1 MKKVWTPNGYQVGPM
16 NSLVGKGE
24 SIINYSNGTGS
35 LVTKGTKGVD
45 NQPSSVQPNDD
56 NVIAGNDIDWSNG
69 MKFSDQ
75 IAPLTKKLEMYNS
88 IENKNKF
95 KPNLSSLSKQTKQL
109 QDQQLKLAKQP
120 ILNAMKNIT
129 DRQEMQHNIE
139 KEYGYKP
146 MYSRGKSSFSSY
158 SSYTGSGKVPKYDL
172 LASRL
177 GPALTE
183 MTMLNHWLKNKPGS
197 TDIYAAN
204 PYETQALSTMASNR
218 VTPYPALQAINLE
231 NRKGIYNINQSGG
244 YSGGQRQNARVAQN
258 IGAQRNAANALLQAQ
273 DQNAKYRDQWA
284 QAALS
289 AGAQDAQRRQAANQ
303 YNWEA
308 YNKAH
313 GAKTKGIETHL
324 ANLGAMWQKY
334 WADRIKNKQ
343 YEDILN
349 IYQQDVDNK
358 KDALKTIYGTG
369 SDSNSKSATGNT
381 GSTNNFYTRQ
391 TKQPY
396 EMNLYQRSIQPQQ
409 NWQDKVTQII
419 ENLPLPDLPYQH
431 TNYLDTIDW
440 AKYFDAQK
448 KYNKIITGKNGIP
461 KSSQYTYYGKNS
473 SSQYNYLGNLI
484 PQLIPTLPDTSKYMQ
499 EYQKR
504 MGMPMDKL
512 RSNYNKYLGG
522 DIFVDSDEP
531 LGFTRMSAPGNKNII
546 NEYGFPINRDQMIR
560 GLMLY
565 NPDFKVPSIK

>member
-1 MKKVWTPNGYQVGPM
+1 MKKVWTPNGYQVGPT

-75 IAPLTKKLEMYNS
+75 IAPLTKKLEMYNN

-139 KEYGYKP
+139 KEHGYEP

-158 SSYTGSGKVPKYDL
+158 SSYTGSGKVPKYAL

-258 IGAQRNAANALLQAQ
+258 IGAQRNIANALLQAQ

-313 GAKTKGIETHL
+313 GAKIKGIETHL

-349 IYQQDVDNK
+349 IYQQDADNK
-358 KDALKTIYGTG
+358 KDALKVIYGIGGNASGLGTESTG
-369 SDSNSKSATGNT
+369 GIQSKRSGSFIPDKLPTSIGGKPFTLNDYAKSVPPRLQSTNLQTQPYGNT
-381 GSTNNFYTRQ
+381 QSSNVPRDNGNQVVYKQTPFSSQFTSNGRVVMHHNDNIGSAYNNISDGQKAYNRWLI
-391 TKQPY
+391 
-396 EMNLYQRSIQPQQ
+396 NNPQ
-409 NWQDKVTQII
+409 KVYSLSNRTSPFWGAGWYNNIPTSMYGINYNADPFFNKIMQWRLATPSNNAGYIDPFAMVDYI
-419 ENLPLPDLPYQH
+419 EN
-431 TNYLDTIDW
+431 I
-440 AKYFDAQK
+440 
-448 KYNKIITGKNGIP
+448 
-461 KSSQYTYYGKNS
+461 
-473 SSQYNYLGNLI
+473 
-484 PQLIPTLPDTSKYMQ
+484 
-499 EYQKR
+499 KR
-504 MGMPMDKL
+504 
-512 RSNYNKYLGG
+512 
-522 DIFVDSDEP
+522 
-531 LGFTRMSAPGNKNII
+531 
-546 NEYGFPINRDQMIR
+546 
-560 GLMLY
+560 
-565 NPDFKVPSIK
+565 

>member
-109 QDQQLKLAKQP
+109 QDQQLRLAKQP

-139 KEYGYKP
+139 KEYSYQP

-183 MTMLNHWLKNKPGS
+183 MTMLNHWLKNKPVS

-204 PYETQALSTMASNR
+204 PYETQALSTMANNM

-258 IGAQRNAANALLQAQ
+258 IGAQRNVANALLQAQ

-324 ANLGAMWQKY
+324 ANLGAIWQKY

-358 KDALKTIYGTG
+358 KDALNTIYGIDRNANNA
-369 SDSNSKSATGNT
+369 DS
-381 GSTNNFYTRQ
+381 STANNN
-391 TKQPY
+391 KPASLA
-396 EMNLYQRSIQPQQ
+396 ESI
-409 NWQDKVTQII
+409 
-419 ENLPLPDLPYQH
+419 
-431 TNYLDTIDW
+431 
-440 AKYFDAQK
+440 
-448 KYNKIITGKNGIP
+448 KYNKIAPGWTPSQYKPSISTPSVPYQNGSQVVYKQTP
-461 KSSQYTYYGKNS
+461 FSSQFTSNGRVVMHHNDNIGS
-473 SSQYNYLGNLI
+473 AYNNISDGQRAYNRWLI
-484 PQLIPTLPDTSKYMQ
+484 NNPQKVYSLSNRTSPFWGAGWYNNIPTSMY
-499 EYQKR
+499 
-504 MGMPMDKL
+504 GI
-512 RSNYNKYLGG
+512 NYNADPFFNKIMQWRLAAPSNNAGYI
-522 DIFVDSDEP
+522 DPFAMVDYVE
-531 LGFTRMSAPGNKNII
+531 NIK
-546 NEYGFPINRDQMIR
+546 R
-560 GLMLY
+560 
-565 NPDFKVPSIK
+565 

>member
-1 MKKVWTPNGYQVGPM
+1 MKKVWTPNGYQVGPT

-109 QDQQLKLAKQP
+109 QDQQIRLAKQP

-139 KEYGYKP
+139 KEHGYQP

-158 SSYTGSGKVPKYDL
+158 SSYTGSGKVPKYAL

-183 MTMLNHWLKNKPGS
+183 MTMLNHWFKNKPGS

-258 IGAQRNAANALLQAQ
+258 IGAQRNVANALLQAQ

-358 KDALKTIYGTG
+358 KDALNTIYGIGRNANNTDV
-369 SDSNSKSATGNT
+369 STSN
-381 GSTNNFYTRQ
+381 NN
-391 TKQPY
+391 KPASLA
-396 EMNLYQRSIQPQQ
+396 ESIKYNNIAPGWTPSQYKPSI
-409 NWQDKVTQII
+409 DTPSV
-419 ENLPLPDLPYQH
+419 PYQNGSH
-431 TNYLDTIDW
+431 VVYKQTPFSSQFTSNGGVVMHHNDNIGSSYNNISDGQRAYNRWLINNPQKVYSLSNRTSPFWGAGWYNNIPTSMYGINYNADP
-440 AKYFDAQK
+440 FF
-448 KYNKIITGKNGIP
+448 NKIM
-461 KSSQYTYYGKNS
+461 
-473 SSQYNYLGNLI
+473 
-484 PQLIPTLPDTSKYMQ
+484 QLRLAAPSNNAGYIDPFAMVDYV
-499 EYQKR
+499 ENIKR
-504 MGMPMDKL
+504 
-512 RSNYNKYLGG
+512 
-522 DIFVDSDEP
+522 
-531 LGFTRMSAPGNKNII
+531 
-546 NEYGFPINRDQMIR
+546 
-560 GLMLY
+560 
-565 NPDFKVPSIK
+565 

>member
-1 MKKVWTPNGYQVGPM
+1 MKKVWTPNGYQAGPM

-45 NQPSSVQPNDD
+45 NQPSSVQPDDD

-109 QDQQLKLAKQP
+109 QDQQINLAKQP
-120 ILNAMKNIT
+120 ILSAMKNIT

-139 KEYGYKP
+139 NKQGYAP
-146 MYSRGKSSFSSY
+146 MYSGGKSSFSSY
-158 SSYTGSGKVPKYDL
+158 SSYTRSGKVPKYAL
-172 LASRL
+172 FASRVV
-177 GPALTE
+177 PALTE

-231 NRKGIYNINQSGG
+231 NRKGIYNTNQSGG

-258 IGAQRNAANALLQAQ
+258 IGVQRNVANALLQAQ
-273 DQNAKYRDQWA
+273 EQNAKYRDQWA

-334 WADRIKNKQ
+334 WADSIKNKQ

-358 KDALKTIYGTG
+358 KDALKTIYGIGGNTSGLKTELTG
-369 SDSNSKSATGNT
+369 GIQNRRPSSFIPDKLPASVGNKPFTLNDYTKSMSLRLQPTSLQPYGDTQSYNIPKVGDSHVVYKQDPFSSQFSSNGGVVMHHNDNIGIDYNNISDSQKAYNQWLINNPQKSYSLSNRTSPLWGY
-381 GSTNNFYTRQ
+381 GWYNN
-391 TKQPY
+391 
-396 EMNLYQRSIQPQQ
+396 
-409 NWQDKVTQII
+409 
-419 ENLPLPDLPYQH
+419 
-431 TNYLDTIDW
+431 
-440 AKYFDAQK
+440 
-448 KYNKIITGKNGIP
+448 
-461 KSSQYTYYGKNS
+461 
-473 SSQYNYLGNLI
+473 
-484 PQLIPTLPDTSKYMQ
+484 IPTGTY
-499 EYQKR
+499 
-504 MGMPMDKL
+504 GI
-512 RSNYNKYLGG
+512 NYNKDPFFNKVMQWRLATPSNNAGYI
-522 DIFVDSDEP
+522 DPFAMVDYVE
-531 LGFTRMSAPGNKNII
+531 NI
-546 NEYGFPINRDQMIR
+546 RQR
-560 GLMLY
+560 
-565 NPDFKVPSIK
+565 

>member
-1 MKKVWTPNGYQVGPM
+1 MKKVWTPNGYQVGPT

-24 SIINYSNGTGS
+24 SIINYSKGTGS

-139 KEYGYKP
+139 NEYGYKP

-158 SSYTGSGKVPKYDL
+158 SSYTGSGKVPKYSL

-183 MTMLNHWLKNKPGS
+183 ITMLNHWLKNKPGS

-258 IGAQRNAANALLQAQ
+258 IGAQRNVANALLQSQ

-334 WADRIKNKQ
+334 WADSIKNKQ

-358 KDALKTIYGTG
+358 KDALNTIYGIGRNANNTYI
-369 SDSNSKSATGNT
+369 STSN
-381 GSTNNFYTRQ
+381 NN
-391 TKQPY
+391 KPSSLA
-396 EMNLYQRSIQPQQ
+396 ESI
-409 NWQDKVTQII
+409 
-419 ENLPLPDLPYQH
+419 
-431 TNYLDTIDW
+431 
-440 AKYFDAQK
+440 
-448 KYNKIITGKNGIP
+448 KYNNIAPGWTP
-461 KSSQYTYYGKNS
+461 
-473 SSQYNYLGNLI
+473 SQYNPSIGTPSVPYKNGSQVVYKQTPFSSQFTSNGGVVMHHNDNIGSSYNNISDGQRAYNRWLI
-484 PQLIPTLPDTSKYMQ
+484 NNPQKIYSLSNRTSPFWGAGWYNNIPTSMY
-499 EYQKR
+499 
-504 MGMPMDKL
+504 GI
-512 RSNYNKYLGG
+512 NYNADPFFNKIMQWRLASPSNNAGYI
-522 DIFVDSDEP
+522 DPFAMVDYVE
-531 LGFTRMSAPGNKNII
+531 NIK
-546 NEYGFPINRDQMIR
+546 R
-560 GLMLY
+560 
-565 NPDFKVPSIK
+565 

>member
-1 MKKVWTPNGYQVGPM
+1 MKKVWTPNGYQVGPT

-139 KEYGYKP
+139 KEQNYEP

-158 SSYTGSGKVPKYDL
+158 SSYTGSGKVPKYAL

-183 MTMLNHWLKNKPGS
+183 MAMLNHWLKNKPGS

-231 NRKGIYNINQSGG
+231 NRKGVYNINQSGG

-258 IGAQRNAANALLQAQ
+258 IGAQRNVANALLQAQ

-349 IYQQDVDNK
+349 IYQQDADNK
-358 KDALKTIYGTG
+358 KDALKVIYGIGGNASGLGTELTG
-369 SDSNSKSATGNT
+369 GIQSKRSGSFIPDKLPTSIGGKPFTLNDYAKSVPPRLQSTNLQTQPYGNT
-381 GSTNNFYTRQ
+381 QSSNVPRDNGSQVVYKQTPFSSQFTSNGRVVMHHNDNIGSAYNNISDG
-391 TKQPY
+391 
-396 EMNLYQRSIQPQQ
+396 QRAYNRWLINNPQ
-409 NWQDKVTQII
+409 KVYSLSNRTSPFWGAGWYNNIPTSMYGI
-419 ENLPLPDLPYQH
+419 
-431 TNYLDTIDW
+431 NYNADP
-440 AKYFDAQK
+440 FF
-448 KYNKIITGKNGIP
+448 NKI
-461 KSSQYTYYGKNS
+461 
-473 SSQYNYLGNLI
+473 
-484 PQLIPTLPDTSKYMQ
+484 MQ
-499 EYQKR
+499 WRLAAPSNNAGYIDPFAMVDYVENIKR
-504 MGMPMDKL
+504 
-512 RSNYNKYLGG
+512 
-522 DIFVDSDEP
+522 
-531 LGFTRMSAPGNKNII
+531 
-546 NEYGFPINRDQMIR
+546 
-560 GLMLY
+560 
-565 NPDFKVPSIK
+565 

>member
-1 MKKVWTPNGYQVGPM
+1 MKKVWTPNGYQVGPT

-139 KEYGYKP
+139 KEHSYEP

-158 SSYTGSGKVPKYDL
+158 SSYTGSGKVPKYAL

-258 IGAQRNAANALLQAQ
+258 IGAQRNVANALLQAQ

-358 KDALKTIYGTG
+358 KDALKTIYGIGDNADNTNDKAVG
-369 SDSNSKSATGNT
+369 NDNKPASLAAAIKYNEIAPGWAPSQHKPFMLNDYTKSMSLRLQPTNLQTQPYGNT
-381 GSTNNFYTRQ
+381 QNSNAPRDNGNQVVYKQTPFSSQFASNGRVVMHHNNNIGSTYNDISDGQRAYNMWLINN
-391 TKQPY
+391 
-396 EMNLYQRSIQPQQ
+396 PQKGYSLS
-409 NWQDKVTQII
+409 NRTSPFWGAGWYNNIPTSMYGI
-419 ENLPLPDLPYQH
+419 
-431 TNYLDTIDW
+431 NYNTDP
-440 AKYFDAQK
+440 FF
-448 KYNKIITGKNGIP
+448 NKI
-461 KSSQYTYYGKNS
+461 
-473 SSQYNYLGNLI
+473 
-484 PQLIPTLPDTSKYMQ
+484 MQ
-499 EYQKR
+499 WR
-504 MGMPMDKL
+504 L
-512 RSNYNKYLGG
+512 
-522 DIFVDSDEP
+522 
-531 LGFTRMSAPGNKNII
+531 A
-546 NEYGFPINRDQMIR
+546 
-560 GLMLY
+560 
-565 NPDFKVPSIK
+565 VPSNNAGYIDPFAMVDYVENIKR

>member
-1 MKKVWTPNGYQVGPM
+1 MKKVWTPNGYQVGPT

-75 IAPLTKKLEMYNS
+75 IAPLTKKLEMYNN

-139 KEYGYKP
+139 KEHGYEP

-158 SSYTGSGKVPKYDL
+158 SSYTGSGKVPKYAL
-172 LASRL
+172 LTSRL

-258 IGAQRNAANALLQAQ
+258 IGAQRNVANALLQAQ

-313 GAKTKGIETHL
+313 GAKIKGIETHL

-349 IYQQDVDNK
+349 IYQQDADNK
-358 KDALKTIYGTG
+358 KDALKVIYGIGGNASGLGTESTG
-369 SDSNSKSATGNT
+369 GIQSKRSGSFIPDKLPTSIGGKPFTLNDYAKSVPPRLQSTNLQTQPYGNT
-381 GSTNNFYTRQ
+381 QSSNVPRDNGNQVVYKQTPFSSQFTSNGRVVMHHNDNIGSAYNNISDGQKAYNRWLI
-391 TKQPY
+391 
-396 EMNLYQRSIQPQQ
+396 NNPQ
-409 NWQDKVTQII
+409 KVYSLSNRTSPFWGAGWYNNIPTSMYGINYNADPFFNKIMQWRLATPSNNAGYIDPFAMVDYI
-419 ENLPLPDLPYQH
+419 EN
-431 TNYLDTIDW
+431 I
-440 AKYFDAQK
+440 
-448 KYNKIITGKNGIP
+448 
-461 KSSQYTYYGKNS
+461 
-473 SSQYNYLGNLI
+473 
-484 PQLIPTLPDTSKYMQ
+484 
-499 EYQKR
+499 KR
-504 MGMPMDKL
+504 
-512 RSNYNKYLGG
+512 
-522 DIFVDSDEP
+522 
-531 LGFTRMSAPGNKNII
+531 
-546 NEYGFPINRDQMIR
+546 
-560 GLMLY
+560 
-565 NPDFKVPSIK
+565 

>member
-1 MKKVWTPNGYQVGPM
+1 MKKVWTPNGYQVGPT

-75 IAPLTKKLEMYNS
+75 IAPLTKKLEMYNN

-129 DRQEMQHNIE
+129 DRQEIQHKIE
-139 KEYGYKP
+139 KEQSYAP

-158 SSYTGSGKVPKYDL
+158 FSSTGSGKVPKYAL

-231 NRKGIYNINQSGG
+231 NRNGIYNINQSGG

-258 IGAQRNAANALLQAQ
+258 IGAQRNVANALLQAQ

-358 KDALKTIYGTG
+358 KDALNTIYGIG
-369 SDSNSKSATGNT
+369 RNANNT
-381 GSTNNFYTRQ
+381 DGSTANNN
-391 TKQPY
+391 KPAS
-396 EMNLYQRSIQPQQ
+396 LAAAI
-409 NWQDKVTQII
+409 
-419 ENLPLPDLPYQH
+419 
-431 TNYLDTIDW
+431 
-440 AKYFDAQK
+440 
-448 KYNKIITGKNGIP
+448 KYNKIAPGWTPSQYSPFTGAPNIPYQSTGINRGVLDLKYDDYSLNKLNAPYGKYWYIDPDKVVDYGKRWVDWGNAQEANQAAKFGTLYPSIIGFTSDITGGFGGNGPFSLKTKRKRIAGTD
-461 KSSQYTYYGKNS
+461 SQEWSGMKFQRGKDRN
-473 SSQYNYLGNLI
+473 NDRNV
-484 PQLIPTLPDTSKYMQ
+484 
-499 EYQKR
+499 R
-504 MGMPMDKL
+504 
-512 RSNYNKYLGG
+512 
-522 DIFVDSDEP
+522 
-531 LGFTRMSAPGNKNII
+531 
-546 NEYGFPINRDQMIR
+546 
-560 GLMLY
+560 
-565 NPDFKVPSIK
+565 

>member
-1 MKKVWTPNGYQVGPM
+1 MKKVWTPNGYQVGPT

-75 IAPLTKKLEMYNS
+75 IAPLTKKLEMYNN

-129 DRQEMQHNIE
+129 DRQKMQHNIE
-139 KEYGYKP
+139 KEHGYEP

-158 SSYTGSGKVPKYDL
+158 SSYTGSGKVPKYAL

-204 PYETQALSTMASNR
+204 PYEAQALSTMASNR

-258 IGAQRNAANALLQAQ
+258 IGAQRNIANALLQAQ

-349 IYQQDVDNK
+349 IYQQDADNK
-358 KDALKTIYGTG
+358 KDALKVIYGIGGNASGLGTESTG
-369 SDSNSKSATGNT
+369 GIYSKRSGSFIPDKLPTSIGGKPFTLNDYAKSVPPRLQSTNLQTQPYGNT
-381 GSTNNFYTRQ
+381 QSSNVPRDNGNQVVYKQTPFSSQFTSNGRVVMHHNDNIGSAYNNISDGQKAYNRWLI
-391 TKQPY
+391 
-396 EMNLYQRSIQPQQ
+396 NNPQ
-409 NWQDKVTQII
+409 KVYSLSNRTSPFWGAGWYNNIPTSMYGINYNADPFFNKIMQWRLATPSNNAGYIDPFAMVDYI
-419 ENLPLPDLPYQH
+419 EN
-431 TNYLDTIDW
+431 I
-440 AKYFDAQK
+440 
-448 KYNKIITGKNGIP
+448 
-461 KSSQYTYYGKNS
+461 
-473 SSQYNYLGNLI
+473 
-484 PQLIPTLPDTSKYMQ
+484 
-499 EYQKR
+499 KR
-504 MGMPMDKL
+504 
-512 RSNYNKYLGG
+512 
-522 DIFVDSDEP
+522 
-531 LGFTRMSAPGNKNII
+531 
-546 NEYGFPINRDQMIR
+546 
-560 GLMLY
+560 
-565 NPDFKVPSIK
+565 

>member
-1 MKKVWTPNGYQVGPM
+1 MKKVWTPNGYQVGPT

-75 IAPLTKKLEMYNS
+75 IAPLTKKLEMYNN

-129 DRQEMQHNIE
+129 DRQKMQHNIE
-139 KEYGYKP
+139 KEHGYEP

-158 SSYTGSGKVPKYDL
+158 SSYTGSGKVPKYAL

-258 IGAQRNAANALLQAQ
+258 IGAQRNVANALLQAQ

-349 IYQQDVDNK
+349 IYQQDADNK
-358 KDALKTIYGTG
+358 KDALKVIYGIGGNASGLGTESTG
-369 SDSNSKSATGNT
+369 GIQSKRPGSFIPDKLPTSIGGKPFTLNDYAKSVPPRLQSTNLQTQPYGNT
-381 GSTNNFYTRQ
+381 QSSNVPRDNGNQVVYKQTPFSSQFTSNGRVVMHHNDNIGSAYNNISDGQKAYNRWLI
-391 TKQPY
+391 
-396 EMNLYQRSIQPQQ
+396 NNPQ
-409 NWQDKVTQII
+409 KVYSLSNRTSPFWGAGWYNNIPTSMYGI
-419 ENLPLPDLPYQH
+419 
-431 TNYLDTIDW
+431 NYNADP
-440 AKYFDAQK
+440 FF
-448 KYNKIITGKNGIP
+448 NKI
-461 KSSQYTYYGKNS
+461 
-473 SSQYNYLGNLI
+473 
-484 PQLIPTLPDTSKYMQ
+484 MQ
-499 EYQKR
+499 WRLAAPSNNAGYIDPFAMVDYVENIKR
-504 MGMPMDKL
+504 
-512 RSNYNKYLGG
+512 
-522 DIFVDSDEP
+522 
-531 LGFTRMSAPGNKNII
+531 
-546 NEYGFPINRDQMIR
+546 
-560 GLMLY
+560 
-565 NPDFKVPSIK
+565 

>member
-1 MKKVWTPNGYQVGPM
+1 MKKVWTPNGYQVGPT

-109 QDQQLKLAKQP
+109 QDQQLRLAKQP

-139 KEYGYKP
+139 KKYSYQP

-231 NRKGIYNINQSGG
+231 NRNGIYNINQSGG

-258 IGAQRNAANALLQAQ
+258 IGAQRNVANALLQAQ

-358 KDALKTIYGTG
+358 KDALNTIYGIDRNANNA
-369 SDSNSKSATGNT
+369 DS
-381 GSTNNFYTRQ
+381 STANNN
-391 TKQPY
+391 KPASLA
-396 EMNLYQRSIQPQQ
+396 ESIKYNNIAPGWTPSQYKPSIGTPS
-409 NWQDKVTQII
+409 V
-419 ENLPLPDLPYQH
+419 PYQNGSQVVYKQTPFSSQFTSNGRVVMH
-431 TNYLDTIDW
+431 HNDNIGSAYNNISDGQRAYNMWLINNPKKVYSLSNRTSPFWGAGWYNNIPTSMYGINYNADP
-440 AKYFDAQK
+440 FF
-448 KYNKIITGKNGIP
+448 NKI
-461 KSSQYTYYGKNS
+461 
-473 SSQYNYLGNLI
+473 
-484 PQLIPTLPDTSKYMQ
+484 MQ
-499 EYQKR
+499 WRLAAPSNNAGYIDPFAMVDYVENIKR
-504 MGMPMDKL
+504 
-512 RSNYNKYLGG
+512 
-522 DIFVDSDEP
+522 
-531 LGFTRMSAPGNKNII
+531 
-546 NEYGFPINRDQMIR
+546 
-560 GLMLY
+560 
-565 NPDFKVPSIK
+565 

>member
-1 MKKVWTPNGYQVGPM
+1 MKKVWTPNGYQVGPT

-75 IAPLTKKLEMYNS
+75 IAPLTKKLEMYNN

-139 KEYGYKP
+139 KEHGYEP

-158 SSYTGSGKVPKYDL
+158 SSYTGSGKVPKYAL

-258 IGAQRNAANALLQAQ
+258 IGAQRNVANALLQAQ

-313 GAKTKGIETHL
+313 GAKIKGIETHL

-349 IYQQDVDNK
+349 IYQQDADNK
-358 KDALKTIYGTG
+358 KDALKVIYGIGGNASGLGTESTG
-369 SDSNSKSATGNT
+369 GIQSKRSGSFIPDKLPTSIGGKPFTLNDYAKSVPPRLQSTNLQTQPYGNT
-381 GSTNNFYTRQ
+381 QSSNVPRDNGNQVVYKQTPFSSQFTSNGRVVMHHNDNIGSAYNNISDGQKAYNRWLI
-391 TKQPY
+391 
-396 EMNLYQRSIQPQQ
+396 NNPQ
-409 NWQDKVTQII
+409 KVYSLSNRTSPFWGAGWYNNIPTSMYGI
-419 ENLPLPDLPYQH
+419 
-431 TNYLDTIDW
+431 NYNADP
-440 AKYFDAQK
+440 FF
-448 KYNKIITGKNGIP
+448 NKI
-461 KSSQYTYYGKNS
+461 
-473 SSQYNYLGNLI
+473 
-484 PQLIPTLPDTSKYMQ
+484 MQ
-499 EYQKR
+499 WRLAAPSNNAGYIDPFAMVDYVENIKR
-504 MGMPMDKL
+504 
-512 RSNYNKYLGG
+512 
-522 DIFVDSDEP
+522 
-531 LGFTRMSAPGNKNII
+531 
-546 NEYGFPINRDQMIR
+546 
-560 GLMLY
+560 
-565 NPDFKVPSIK
+565 

>member
-177 GPALTE
+177 GPVLTE

-218 VTPYPALQAINLE
+218 VTPYPVLQAINLE
-231 NRKGIYNINQSGG
+231 NRKGIYNVNQSGG

-258 IGAQRNAANALLQAQ
+258 IGAQRNVANALLQAQ

-358 KDALKTIYGTG
+358 KDALNTIYGIG
-369 SDSNSKSATGNT
+369 RNANNT
-381 GSTNNFYTRQ
+381 DGSTSNNNKPSSLAATIKYNNISPGWTPSQYKPSIGTPSVPYQNVGLNMDALNLKYGDYSIKNITPTYGKYWYINPDEVANSAKRTRDWADSKEQ
-391 TKQPY
+391 
-396 EMNLYQRSIQPQQ
+396 YQRGAFSTPERINFSSDYTGGFGP
-409 NWQDKVTQII
+409 NGLFK
-419 ENLPLPDLPYQH
+419 PM
-431 TNYLDTIDW
+431 W
-440 AKYFDAQK
+440 AGGLFD
-448 KYNKIITGKNGIP
+448 
-461 KSSQYTYYGKNS
+461 
-473 SSQYNYLGNLI
+473 
-484 PQLIPTLPDTSKYMQ
+484 
-499 EYQKR
+499 
-504 MGMPMDKL
+504 
-512 RSNYNKYLGG
+512 
-522 DIFVDSDEP
+522 
-531 LGFTRMSAPGNKNII
+531 
-546 NEYGFPINRDQMIR
+546 
-560 GLMLY
+560 Y
-565 NPDFKVPSIK
+565 NPFSIISLRQK

>member
-1 MKKVWTPNGYQVGPM
+1 MKKVWTPNGYQVGPT

-75 IAPLTKKLEMYNS
+75 IAPLTKKLEMYNN

-129 DRQEMQHNIE
+129 DRQKMQHNIE
-139 KEYGYKP
+139 KEHGYEP

-158 SSYTGSGKVPKYDL
+158 SSYTGSGKVPKYAL

-258 IGAQRNAANALLQAQ
+258 IGAQRNVANALLQAQ

-349 IYQQDVDNK
+349 VYQQDADNK
-358 KDALKTIYGTG
+358 KDALKVIYGIGGNASGLGTESTG
-369 SDSNSKSATGNT
+369 GIQSKRSGGFIPDKLPTSIGGKPFTLNDYAKSVPPRLQSTNLQTQPYGNT
-381 GSTNNFYTRQ
+381 QSSNVPRDNGNQVVYKQTPFSSQFTSNGRVVMHHNDNIGSAYNNISDGQKAYNRWLI
-391 TKQPY
+391 
-396 EMNLYQRSIQPQQ
+396 NNPQ
-409 NWQDKVTQII
+409 KVYSLSNRTSPFWGAGWYNNIPTSMYGI
-419 ENLPLPDLPYQH
+419 
-431 TNYLDTIDW
+431 NYNADP
-440 AKYFDAQK
+440 FF
-448 KYNKIITGKNGIP
+448 NKI
-461 KSSQYTYYGKNS
+461 
-473 SSQYNYLGNLI
+473 
-484 PQLIPTLPDTSKYMQ
+484 MQ
-499 EYQKR
+499 WRLAAPSNNAGYIDPFAMVDYVENIKR
-504 MGMPMDKL
+504 
-512 RSNYNKYLGG
+512 
-522 DIFVDSDEP
+522 
-531 LGFTRMSAPGNKNII
+531 
-546 NEYGFPINRDQMIR
+546 
-560 GLMLY
+560 
-565 NPDFKVPSIK
+565 

>member
-1 MKKVWTPNGYQVGPM
+1 MKKVWTPNGYQVGPT

-139 KEYGYKP
+139 KEHSYEP

-158 SSYTGSGKVPKYDL
+158 SSYTGSGKVPKYAL

-218 VTPYPALQAINLE
+218 VTPYPALWAINLE

-258 IGAQRNAANALLQAQ
+258 IGAQRNVANALLQAQ

-349 IYQQDVDNK
+349 IYQQDADNK
-358 KDALKTIYGTG
+358 KDALKVIYGIGGNASGLGTESTG
-369 SDSNSKSATGNT
+369 GIQSKRS
-381 GSTNNFYTRQ
+381 GSFIPDKLPTSVVGKPFTLNDYAKSVSPRLQPTNLQ
-391 TKQPY
+391 TQPY
-396 EMNLYQRSIQPQQ
+396 VN
-409 NWQDKVTQII
+409 TQISNIPRDNGSQVVYKQTPFSSQFTSNGGVVMHHNDNIGSAYNNISDGQRAYNRWLINNPQKVYSLSNRTSPFWGAGWYNNIPTSMYGINYNADPFFNKVMQWRLATPSNNAGYIDPFAMVDYI
-419 ENLPLPDLPYQH
+419 EN
-431 TNYLDTIDW
+431 I
-440 AKYFDAQK
+440 
-448 KYNKIITGKNGIP
+448 
-461 KSSQYTYYGKNS
+461 
-473 SSQYNYLGNLI
+473 
-484 PQLIPTLPDTSKYMQ
+484 
-499 EYQKR
+499 KR
-504 MGMPMDKL
+504 
-512 RSNYNKYLGG
+512 
-522 DIFVDSDEP
+522 
-531 LGFTRMSAPGNKNII
+531 
-546 NEYGFPINRDQMIR
+546 
-560 GLMLY
+560 
-565 NPDFKVPSIK
+565 

>member
-1 MKKVWTPNGYQVGPM
+1 MKKVWTPNGYQVGPT

-45 NQPSSVQPNDD
+45 NQPSSVQSNDD

-139 KEYGYKP
+139 KEQSYEP

-158 SSYTGSGKVPKYDL
+158 SSYTGSGKVPKYAL

-258 IGAQRNAANALLQAQ
+258 IGAQRNVANALLQAQ
-273 DQNAKYRDQWA
+273 EQNAKYRDQWA

-349 IYQQDVDNK
+349 IYQQDADNK
-358 KDALKTIYGTG
+358 KDALKVIYGIGGNASGLGTESTG
-369 SDSNSKSATGNT
+369 GIQSKRSGSFIPDKLPTSVGGKPFTLNDYAKSVSPRLQPTNLQTQPYVNAQSSNVPRDNGSQVVYKQTPFSSQFTSNGGVVMHHNDNIGSAYNNISDSQRAYNRWLI
-381 GSTNNFYTRQ
+381 NN
-391 TKQPY
+391 
-396 EMNLYQRSIQPQQ
+396 PQKIYSLS
-409 NWQDKVTQII
+409 NRTSPFWGAG
-419 ENLPLPDLPYQH
+419 
-431 TNYLDTIDW
+431 W
-440 AKYFDAQK
+440 
-448 KYNKIITGKNGIP
+448 YNN
-461 KSSQYTYYGKNS
+461 
-473 SSQYNYLGNLI
+473 
-484 PQLIPTLPDTSKYMQ
+484 IPTSMY
-499 EYQKR
+499 
-504 MGMPMDKL
+504 GI
-512 RSNYNKYLGG
+512 NYNADPFFNKVMQWRLATPSNNAGHI
-522 DIFVDSDEP
+522 DPFAMVDYVE
-531 LGFTRMSAPGNKNII
+531 NIK
-546 NEYGFPINRDQMIR
+546 R
-560 GLMLY
+560 
-565 NPDFKVPSIK
+565 

>member
-1 MKKVWTPNGYQVGPM
+1 MKKVWTPNGYQVGPT

-75 IAPLTKKLEMYNS
+75 IAPLTKKLEMYNN

-129 DRQEMQHNIE
+129 DRQKMQHNIE
-139 KEYGYKP
+139 KEHGYEP

-158 SSYTGSGKVPKYDL
+158 SSYTGSGKVPKYAL

-204 PYETQALSTMASNR
+204 PYEAQALSTMASNR

-258 IGAQRNAANALLQAQ
+258 IGAQRNVANALLQAQ

-349 IYQQDVDNK
+349 IYQQDADNK
-358 KDALKTIYGTG
+358 KDALKVIYGIGGNASGLGTESTG
-369 SDSNSKSATGNT
+369 GIQSKRSGSFIPDKLPTSIGGKPFTLNDYAKSVPPRLQSTNLQTQPYGNT
-381 GSTNNFYTRQ
+381 QSSNVPRDNGNQVVYKQTPFSSQFTSNGRVVMHHNDNIGSAYNNISDGQKAYNRWLI
-391 TKQPY
+391 
-396 EMNLYQRSIQPQQ
+396 NNPQ
-409 NWQDKVTQII
+409 KVYSLSNRTSPFWGAGWYNNIPTSMYGINYNADPFFNKIMQWRLATPSNNAGYIDPFAMVDYI
-419 ENLPLPDLPYQH
+419 EN
-431 TNYLDTIDW
+431 I
-440 AKYFDAQK
+440 
-448 KYNKIITGKNGIP
+448 
-461 KSSQYTYYGKNS
+461 
-473 SSQYNYLGNLI
+473 
-484 PQLIPTLPDTSKYMQ
+484 
-499 EYQKR
+499 KR
-504 MGMPMDKL
+504 
-512 RSNYNKYLGG
+512 
-522 DIFVDSDEP
+522 
-531 LGFTRMSAPGNKNII
+531 
-546 NEYGFPINRDQMIR
+546 
-560 GLMLY
+560 
-565 NPDFKVPSIK
+565 

>member
-1 MKKVWTPNGYQVGPM
+1 MKKVWTPNGYQVGPT

-75 IAPLTKKLEMYNS
+75 IAPLTKKLEMYNN

-129 DRQEMQHNIE
+129 DRQKMQHNIE
-139 KEYGYKP
+139 KEHGYEP

-158 SSYTGSGKVPKYDL
+158 SSYTGSGKVPKYAL

-204 PYETQALSTMASNR
+204 PYEAQALSTMASNR

-258 IGAQRNAANALLQAQ
+258 IGAQRNVANALLQAQ

-349 IYQQDVDNK
+349 IYQQDADNK
-358 KDALKTIYGTG
+358 KDALKVIYGIGGNASGLGTESTG
-369 SDSNSKSATGNT
+369 GIQSKRSGSFIPDKLPTSIGGKPFTLNDYAKSVPPRLQSTNLQTQPYGNT
-381 GSTNNFYTRQ
+381 QSSNVPRDNGNQVVYKQTPFSSQFTSNGRVVMHHNDNIGSAYNNISDGQKAYNRWLI
-391 TKQPY
+391 
-396 EMNLYQRSIQPQQ
+396 NNPQ
-409 NWQDKVTQII
+409 KVYSLSNRTSPFWGAGWYNNIPTSMYGI
-419 ENLPLPDLPYQH
+419 
-431 TNYLDTIDW
+431 NYNADP
-440 AKYFDAQK
+440 FF
-448 KYNKIITGKNGIP
+448 NKI
-461 KSSQYTYYGKNS
+461 
-473 SSQYNYLGNLI
+473 
-484 PQLIPTLPDTSKYMQ
+484 MQ
-499 EYQKR
+499 WR
-504 MGMPMDKL
+504 L
-512 RSNYNKYLGG
+512 
-522 DIFVDSDEP
+522 
-531 LGFTRMSAPGNKNII
+531 A
-546 NEYGFPINRDQMIR
+546 
-560 GLMLY
+560 
-565 NPDFKVPSIK
+565 VPSNNAGYIDPFAMVDYVENIKR

>member
-1 MKKVWTPNGYQVGPM
+1 MKKVWTPNGYQVGPT

-139 KEYGYKP
+139 NKQGYAP
-146 MYSRGKSSFSSY
+146 MYSGGKSSFSSY
-158 SSYTGSGKVPKYDL
+158 SSYTRSGKVPKYAL
-172 LASRL
+172 FASRVV
-177 GPALTE
+177 PALTE

-258 IGAQRNAANALLQAQ
+258 IGAQRNVANALLQAQ

-349 IYQQDVDNK
+349 IYQQDADNK
-358 KDALKTIYGTG
+358 KDALKVIYGIGGNASGLGTESTG
-369 SDSNSKSATGNT
+369 GIQSKRSGSFIPDKLPTSVVGKPFTLNDYAKSLSPRLQPTNLQTQPYVNTQRSNIPRDNGSQVVYKQTPFSSQFTSNGGVVMHHNDNIGSAYNNISDSQRAYNRWLINNPQKVYSLSNRTSPFWGAGWYNNIPTSMYGINYNADPFFNKVMQWRLATP
-381 GSTNNFYTRQ
+381 SNNAGYIDPFAMVDY
-391 TKQPY
+391 
-396 EMNLYQRSIQPQQ
+396 
-409 NWQDKVTQII
+409 I
-419 ENLPLPDLPYQH
+419 EN
-431 TNYLDTIDW
+431 I
-440 AKYFDAQK
+440 
-448 KYNKIITGKNGIP
+448 
-461 KSSQYTYYGKNS
+461 
-473 SSQYNYLGNLI
+473 
-484 PQLIPTLPDTSKYMQ
+484 
-499 EYQKR
+499 KR
-504 MGMPMDKL
+504 
-512 RSNYNKYLGG
+512 
-522 DIFVDSDEP
+522 
-531 LGFTRMSAPGNKNII
+531 
-546 NEYGFPINRDQMIR
+546 
-560 GLMLY
+560 
-565 NPDFKVPSIK
+565 

>member
-1 MKKVWTPNGYQVGPM
+1 MKKVWTPNGYQVGPT

-139 KEYGYKP
+139 KEYVYKP

-158 SSYTGSGKVPKYDL
+158 SSYTGGGKVPKYAL

-258 IGAQRNAANALLQAQ
+258 IGAQRNVANALLQAQ

-313 GAKTKGIETHL
+313 GAKTKGIETHF

-358 KDALKTIYGTG
+358 KDALNTIYGIGRNANNTDI
-369 SDSNSKSATGNT
+369 STSNNNKPDSLAAA
-381 GSTNNFYTRQ
+381 
-391 TKQPY
+391 
-396 EMNLYQRSIQPQQ
+396 I
-409 NWQDKVTQII
+409 
-419 ENLPLPDLPYQH
+419 
-431 TNYLDTIDW
+431 
-440 AKYFDAQK
+440 
-448 KYNKIITGKNGIP
+448 KYNEIAPGWT
-461 KSSQYTYYGKNS
+461 SSQYKPSISTPSVPYQNGSQVVYKQTPF
-473 SSQYNYLGNLI
+473 SSQFTSNGRVVMHHNDNIGSAYNNISDGQRAYNRWLI
-484 PQLIPTLPDTSKYMQ
+484 NNPQKVYSLSNRTSPFWGAGWYNNIPTSMYVI
-499 EYQKR
+499 
-504 MGMPMDKL
+504 
-512 RSNYNKYLGG
+512 NYNA
-522 DIFVDSDEP
+522 DPF
-531 LGFTRMSAPGNKNII
+531 FNKIMQQ
-546 NEYGFPINRDQMIR
+546 R
-560 GLMLY
+560 LS
-565 NPDFKVPSIK
+565 VPSNNAGYIDPFAMVDYVENIKR

>member
-1 MKKVWTPNGYQVGPM
+1 
-16 NSLVGKGE
+16 
-24 SIINYSNGTGS
+24 
-35 LVTKGTKGVD
+35 
-45 NQPSSVQPNDD
+45 
-56 NVIAGNDIDWSNG
+56 
-69 MKFSDQ
+69 
-75 IAPLTKKLEMYNS
+75 
-88 IENKNKF
+88 
-95 KPNLSSLSKQTKQL
+95 
-109 QDQQLKLAKQP
+109 
-120 ILNAMKNIT
+120 
-129 DRQEMQHNIE
+129 
-139 KEYGYKP
+139 

-158 SSYTGSGKVPKYDL
+158 SSYTGSGKVPKYAL

-244 YSGGQRQNARVAQN
+244 YSSGQRQNARVAQN
-258 IGAQRNAANALLQAQ
+258 IGAQRNVANALLQAQ
-273 DQNAKYRDQWA
+273 EQNAKYRDQWA

-358 KDALKTIYGTG
+358 KDALNTIYGIG
-369 SDSNSKSATGNT
+369 RNANNAD
-381 GSTNNFYTRQ
+381 GSTANN
-391 TKQPY
+391 KPAS
-396 EMNLYQRSIQPQQ
+396 LAASI
-409 NWQDKVTQII
+409 
-419 ENLPLPDLPYQH
+419 
-431 TNYLDTIDW
+431 
-440 AKYFDAQK
+440 
-448 KYNKIITGKNGIP
+448 KYNN
-461 KSSQYTYYGKNS
+461 
-473 SSQYNYLGNLI
+473 
-484 PQLIPTLPDTSKYMQ
+484 IPTSMY
-499 EYQKR
+499 
-504 MGMPMDKL
+504 GI
-512 RSNYNKYLGG
+512 NYNTDPFFNKVMQWRLATPSNNAGYI
-522 DIFVDSDEP
+522 DPFAMVDYVE
-531 LGFTRMSAPGNKNII
+531 NIK
-546 NEYGFPINRDQMIR
+546 R
-560 GLMLY
+560 
-565 NPDFKVPSIK
+565 

>member
-1 MKKVWTPNGYQVGPM
+1 MKKVWTPNGYQVGPT

-75 IAPLTKKLEMYNS
+75 IAPLTKKLEMYNN

-129 DRQEMQHNIE
+129 DRQKMQHNIE
-139 KEYGYKP
+139 KEHGYEP

-158 SSYTGSGKVPKYDL
+158 SSYTGSGKVPKYAL

-258 IGAQRNAANALLQAQ
+258 IGAQRNVANALLQAQ

-349 IYQQDVDNK
+349 IYQQDADNK
-358 KDALKTIYGTG
+358 KDALKVIYGIGGNASGLGTESTG
-369 SDSNSKSATGNT
+369 GIQSKRSGSFIPDKLPTSIGGKPFTLNDYAKSVPPRLQSTNLQTQPYGNT
-381 GSTNNFYTRQ
+381 QSSNVPRDNGNQVVYKQTPFSSQFTSNGRVVMHHNDNIGSAYNNISDGQKAYNRWLI
-391 TKQPY
+391 
-396 EMNLYQRSIQPQQ
+396 NNPQ
-409 NWQDKVTQII
+409 KVYSLSNRTSPFWGAGWYNNIPTSMYGI
-419 ENLPLPDLPYQH
+419 
-431 TNYLDTIDW
+431 NYNADP
-440 AKYFDAQK
+440 FF
-448 KYNKIITGKNGIP
+448 NKI
-461 KSSQYTYYGKNS
+461 
-473 SSQYNYLGNLI
+473 
-484 PQLIPTLPDTSKYMQ
+484 MQ
-499 EYQKR
+499 WRLAAPSNNAGYIDPFAMVDYVENIKR
-504 MGMPMDKL
+504 
-512 RSNYNKYLGG
+512 
-522 DIFVDSDEP
+522 
-531 LGFTRMSAPGNKNII
+531 
-546 NEYGFPINRDQMIR
+546 
-560 GLMLY
+560 
-565 NPDFKVPSIK
+565 

>member
-1 MKKVWTPNGYQVGPM
+1 MKKVWTPNGYQVGPT

-75 IAPLTKKLEMYNS
+75 IAPLTKKLEMYNN

-139 KEYGYKP
+139 KEHGYEP

-158 SSYTGSGKVPKYDL
+158 SSYTGSGKVPKYAL

-204 PYETQALSTMASNR
+204 PYEAQALSTMASNR

-258 IGAQRNAANALLQAQ
+258 IGAQRNVANALLQAQ

-313 GAKTKGIETHL
+313 GAKIKGIETHL

-349 IYQQDVDNK
+349 IYQQDADNK
-358 KDALKTIYGTG
+358 KDALKVIYGIGGNASGLGTESTG
-369 SDSNSKSATGNT
+369 GIQSKRSGSFIPDKLPTSIGGKPFTLNDYAKSVPPRLQSTNLQTQPYGNT
-381 GSTNNFYTRQ
+381 QSSNVPRDNGNQVVYKQTPFSSQFTSNGRVVMHHNDNIGSAYNNISDGQKAYNRWLI
-391 TKQPY
+391 
-396 EMNLYQRSIQPQQ
+396 NNPQ
-409 NWQDKVTQII
+409 KVYSLSNRTSPFWGAGWYNNIPTSMYGI
-419 ENLPLPDLPYQH
+419 
-431 TNYLDTIDW
+431 NYNADP
-440 AKYFDAQK
+440 FF
-448 KYNKIITGKNGIP
+448 NKI
-461 KSSQYTYYGKNS
+461 
-473 SSQYNYLGNLI
+473 
-484 PQLIPTLPDTSKYMQ
+484 MQ
-499 EYQKR
+499 WRLAAPSNNAGYIDPFAMVDYVENIKR
-504 MGMPMDKL
+504 
-512 RSNYNKYLGG
+512 
-522 DIFVDSDEP
+522 
-531 LGFTRMSAPGNKNII
+531 
-546 NEYGFPINRDQMIR
+546 
-560 GLMLY
+560 
-565 NPDFKVPSIK
+565 

>member
-1 MKKVWTPNGYQVGPM
+1 MKKVWTPNGYQVGPT

-45 NQPSSVQPNDD
+45 NQPSSVQPDDD

-109 QDQQLKLAKQP
+109 QDQQINLAKQP
-120 ILNAMKNIT
+120 ILSAMKNIT

-139 KEYGYKP
+139 KRQSYAP
-146 MYSRGKSSFSSY
+146 MYSGGKSSFSSY
-158 SSYTGSGKVPKYDL
+158 SSYTRSGKVPKYAL
-172 LASRL
+172 FASRVV
-177 GPALTE
+177 PALTE

-204 PYETQALSTMASNR
+204 PYEIQALSTMASNR

-258 IGAQRNAANALLQAQ
+258 IGSQRNVANALLQAQ
-273 DQNAKYRDQWA
+273 EQNAKYRDQWA

-358 KDALKTIYGTG
+358 KDALKTIYGIGGNAGNTNNT
-369 SDSNSKSATGNT
+369 SLATSIKYNNIATGWTPSQYQPSTIAPNIPHQSAGVNTDALNLKYGDYRIKSIAPQDGYWYTAPDARNT
-381 GSTNNFYTRQ
+381 GTQIMTSAKMQSNPSRMMWNSNLGIPATDNDPNSYMLFEPGTL
-391 TKQPY
+391 KQY
-396 EMNLYQRSIQPQQ
+396 EDMIRNVMGAK
-409 NWQDKVTQII
+409 WQD
-419 ENLPLPDLPYQH
+419 
-431 TNYLDTIDW
+431 YL
-440 AKYFDAQK
+440 
-448 KYNKIITGKNGIP
+448 
-461 KSSQYTYYGKNS
+461 
-473 SSQYNYLGNLI
+473 
-484 PQLIPTLPDTSKYMQ
+484 
-499 EYQKR
+499 
-504 MGMPMDKL
+504 
-512 RSNYNKYLGG
+512 
-522 DIFVDSDEP
+522 
-531 LGFTRMSAPGNKNII
+531 PGNRYYNIGASGI
-546 NEYGFPINRDQMIR
+546 KYDNYDRLPGFIMNKRSRTPIYTGQR
-560 GLMLY
+560 
-565 NPDFKVPSIK
+565 

>member
-1 MKKVWTPNGYQVGPM
+1 MKKVWTPNGYQVGPT

-56 NVIAGNDIDWSNG
+56 NVIVGNDIDWSNG

-139 KEYGYKP
+139 NKQGYAP
-146 MYSRGKSSFSSY
+146 MYSGGKSSFSSY
-158 SSYTGSGKVPKYDL
+158 SSYTRSGKVPKYAL
-172 LASRL
+172 FASRVV
-177 GPALTE
+177 PALTE

-258 IGAQRNAANALLQAQ
+258 IGAQRNVANALLYAQ

-349 IYQQDVDNK
+349 IYQQDADNK
-358 KDALKTIYGTG
+358 KDALNVIYGIGSNASGLGTESTG
-369 SDSNSKSATGNT
+369 GIQSKRSGDFIPDKLPTSVGGKPFTLNDYAKSVSPRLQPTNLQTQPYGNT
-381 GSTNNFYTRQ
+381 KSSNIQRDNDSHVVYKQTPFSSQFTSNGGVVMHHNDNIGSAYNNISDG
-391 TKQPY
+391 
-396 EMNLYQRSIQPQQ
+396 QRAYNRWLINNPQKIYSLS
-409 NWQDKVTQII
+409 NRTSPFWGAGWYNNIPTSMYGINYNADPFFNKVMQWRLATPSNNAGYIDPFAMVDYI
-419 ENLPLPDLPYQH
+419 EN
-431 TNYLDTIDW
+431 I
-440 AKYFDAQK
+440 
-448 KYNKIITGKNGIP
+448 
-461 KSSQYTYYGKNS
+461 
-473 SSQYNYLGNLI
+473 
-484 PQLIPTLPDTSKYMQ
+484 
-499 EYQKR
+499 KR
-504 MGMPMDKL
+504 
-512 RSNYNKYLGG
+512 
-522 DIFVDSDEP
+522 
-531 LGFTRMSAPGNKNII
+531 
-546 NEYGFPINRDQMIR
+546 
-560 GLMLY
+560 
-565 NPDFKVPSIK
+565 

>member
-1 MKKVWTPNGYQVGPM
+1 MKKVWTPNGYQVGPT

-75 IAPLTKKLEMYNS
+75 IAPLTKKLEMYNN

-129 DRQEMQHNIE
+129 DRQKMQHNIE
-139 KEYGYKP
+139 KEHGYEP

-158 SSYTGSGKVPKYDL
+158 SSYTGSGKVPKYAL

-177 GPALTE
+177 GPELTE

-204 PYETQALSTMASNR
+204 PYEAQALSTMASNR

-258 IGAQRNAANALLQAQ
+258 IGAQRNVANALLQAQ

-349 IYQQDVDNK
+349 IYQQDADNK
-358 KDALKTIYGTG
+358 KDALKVIYGIGGNASGLGTESTG
-369 SDSNSKSATGNT
+369 GIQSKRSGSFIPDKLPTSIGGKPFTLNDYAKSVPPRLQSTNLQTQPYGNT
-381 GSTNNFYTRQ
+381 QSSNVPRDNGNQVVYKQTPFSSQFTSNGRVVMHHNDNIGSAYNNISDGQKAYNRWLI
-391 TKQPY
+391 
-396 EMNLYQRSIQPQQ
+396 NNPQ
-409 NWQDKVTQII
+409 KVYSLSNRTSPFWGAGWYNNIPTSMYGINYNADPFFNKIMQWRLATPSNNAGYIDPFAMVDYI
-419 ENLPLPDLPYQH
+419 EN
-431 TNYLDTIDW
+431 I
-440 AKYFDAQK
+440 
-448 KYNKIITGKNGIP
+448 
-461 KSSQYTYYGKNS
+461 
-473 SSQYNYLGNLI
+473 
-484 PQLIPTLPDTSKYMQ
+484 
-499 EYQKR
+499 KR
-504 MGMPMDKL
+504 
-512 RSNYNKYLGG
+512 
-522 DIFVDSDEP
+522 
-531 LGFTRMSAPGNKNII
+531 
-546 NEYGFPINRDQMIR
+546 
-560 GLMLY
+560 
-565 NPDFKVPSIK
+565 

>member
-1 MKKVWTPNGYQVGPM
+1 MKKVWTPNGYQVGPT

-75 IAPLTKKLEMYNS
+75 IAPLTKKLEMYNN

-129 DRQEMQHNIE
+129 DRQKMQHNIE
-139 KEYGYKP
+139 KEHGYEP

-158 SSYTGSGKVPKYDL
+158 SSYTGSGKVPKYAL

-204 PYETQALSTMASNR
+204 PYEAQALSTMASNR

-258 IGAQRNAANALLQAQ
+258 IGAQRNVANALLQAQ

-349 IYQQDVDNK
+349 IYQQDADNK
-358 KDALKTIYGTG
+358 KDALKVIYGIGGNASGLGTESTG
-369 SDSNSKSATGNT
+369 GIQSKRSGSFIPDKLPTSIGGKPFTLNDYAKSVPPRLQSTNLQTQPYGNT
-381 GSTNNFYTRQ
+381 QSSNVPRDNGNQVVYKQTPFSSQFTSNGRVVMHHNDNIGSAYNNISDGQKAYNRWLI
-391 TKQPY
+391 
-396 EMNLYQRSIQPQQ
+396 NNPQ
-409 NWQDKVTQII
+409 KVYSLSNRTSPFWGAGWYNNIPTSMYGI
-419 ENLPLPDLPYQH
+419 
-431 TNYLDTIDW
+431 NYNADP
-440 AKYFDAQK
+440 FF
-448 KYNKIITGKNGIP
+448 NKI
-461 KSSQYTYYGKNS
+461 
-473 SSQYNYLGNLI
+473 
-484 PQLIPTLPDTSKYMQ
+484 MQ
-499 EYQKR
+499 WRLAAPSNNAGYIDPFAMVDYVENIKR
-504 MGMPMDKL
+504 
-512 RSNYNKYLGG
+512 
-522 DIFVDSDEP
+522 
-531 LGFTRMSAPGNKNII
+531 
-546 NEYGFPINRDQMIR
+546 
-560 GLMLY
+560 
-565 NPDFKVPSIK
+565 

>member
-1 MKKVWTPNGYQVGPM
+1 MKKVWTPNGYQAGPM

-45 NQPSSVQPNDD
+45 NQPSSVQPDDD

-88 IENKNKF
+88 IENKSKF

-109 QDQQLKLAKQP
+109 QDQQINLAKQP
-120 ILNAMKNIT
+120 ILSAMKNIT

-139 KEYGYKP
+139 KKQSYAP
-146 MYSRGKSSFSSY
+146 MYSGGKSSFSSY
-158 SSYTGSGKVPKYDL
+158 SSYTRSGKVPKYAL
-172 LASRL
+172 FASRVV
-177 GPALTE
+177 PALTE

-258 IGAQRNAANALLQAQ
+258 IGVQRNVANALLQAQ
-273 DQNAKYRDQWA
+273 EQNAKYRDQWA

-334 WADRIKNKQ
+334 WADSIKNKQ

-349 IYQQDVDNK
+349 IYQQDADNK
-358 KDALKTIYGTG
+358 KDALKAIYGIG
-369 SDSNSKSATGNT
+369 GNSGNT
-381 GSTNNFYTRQ
+381 NDKTVGNDNNNSLATAIKYNNIAPGWTPSQYQPSTSAPNIPYQSTGVNADVLNLKYGDYSINKLNAPYGKYWYINPDEVANSAKRTRNWAKSKEQ
-391 TKQPY
+391 
-396 EMNLYQRSIQPQQ
+396 YQRGAFGTPERISFSSDYTGGFGP
-409 NWQDKVTQII
+409 NGLFYPK
-419 ENLPLPDLPYQH
+419 
-431 TNYLDTIDW
+431 W
-440 AKYFDAQK
+440 AGGLFD
-448 KYNKIITGKNGIP
+448 
-461 KSSQYTYYGKNS
+461 
-473 SSQYNYLGNLI
+473 
-484 PQLIPTLPDTSKYMQ
+484 
-499 EYQKR
+499 
-504 MGMPMDKL
+504 
-512 RSNYNKYLGG
+512 
-522 DIFVDSDEP
+522 
-531 LGFTRMSAPGNKNII
+531 
-546 NEYGFPINRDQMIR
+546 
-560 GLMLY
+560 Y
-565 NPDFKVPSIK
+565 NPFSITSLRQR

>member
-1 MKKVWTPNGYQVGPM
+1 MKKVWTPNGYQVGPT

-109 QDQQLKLAKQP
+109 QDQQLRLAKQP

-158 SSYTGSGKVPKYDL
+158 SSYTGSGKVPKYSL

-258 IGAQRNAANALLQAQ
+258 IGAQRNVANALLQAQ

-324 ANLGAMWQKY
+324 ANLGAIWQKY

-358 KDALKTIYGTG
+358 KDALNTIYGIG
-369 SDSNSKSATGNT
+369 RNSNNT
-381 GSTNNFYTRQ
+381 DVLTSNNN
-391 TKQPY
+391 KPASLA
-396 EMNLYQRSIQPQQ
+396 ESI
-409 NWQDKVTQII
+409 
-419 ENLPLPDLPYQH
+419 
-431 TNYLDTIDW
+431 
-440 AKYFDAQK
+440 
-448 KYNKIITGKNGIP
+448 KYNNIAPGWTPSQYKPSIGTQSVPYKNDSQVVYKQTP
-461 KSSQYTYYGKNS
+461 FSSQFTSNGGVVMHHNDNIGS
-473 SSQYNYLGNLI
+473 SYNNISDGQRAYNRWLI
-484 PQLIPTLPDTSKYMQ
+484 NNPQKIYSLSNRTSPFWGAGWYNNIPT
-499 EYQKR
+499 
-504 MGMPMDKL
+504 GMYGI
-512 RSNYNKYLGG
+512 NYNADPFFNKVMQWRLATPNNNAGYI
-522 DIFVDSDEP
+522 DPFAMVDYV
-531 LGFTRMSAPGNKNII
+531 GN
-546 NEYGFPINRDQMIR
+546 
-560 GLMLY
+560 
-565 NPDFKVPSIK
+565 IKR

>member
-1 MKKVWTPNGYQVGPM
+1 MKKVWTPNGYQVGPT

-75 IAPLTKKLEMYNS
+75 IAPLTKKLEMYNN

-129 DRQEMQHNIE
+129 DRQKMQHNIE
-139 KEYGYKP
+139 KEHGYEP

-158 SSYTGSGKVPKYDL
+158 SSYTGSGKVPKYAL

-204 PYETQALSTMASNR
+204 PYEAQALSTMASNR

-258 IGAQRNAANALLQAQ
+258 IGAQRNIANALLQAQ

-349 IYQQDVDNK
+349 IYQQDADNK
-358 KDALKTIYGTG
+358 KDALKVIYGIGGNASGLGTESTG
-369 SDSNSKSATGNT
+369 GIQSKRSGSFIPDKLPTSIGGKPFTLNDYAKSVPPRLQSTNLQTQPYGNT
-381 GSTNNFYTRQ
+381 QSSNVPRDNGNQVVYKQTPFSSQFTSNGRVVMHHNDNIGSAYNNISDGQKAYNRWLI
-391 TKQPY
+391 
-396 EMNLYQRSIQPQQ
+396 NNPQ
-409 NWQDKVTQII
+409 KVYSLSNRTSPFWGAGWYNNIPTSMYGINYNADPFFNKIMQWRLATPSNNAGYIDPFAMVDYI
-419 ENLPLPDLPYQH
+419 EN
-431 TNYLDTIDW
+431 I
-440 AKYFDAQK
+440 
-448 KYNKIITGKNGIP
+448 
-461 KSSQYTYYGKNS
+461 
-473 SSQYNYLGNLI
+473 
-484 PQLIPTLPDTSKYMQ
+484 
-499 EYQKR
+499 KR
-504 MGMPMDKL
+504 
-512 RSNYNKYLGG
+512 
-522 DIFVDSDEP
+522 
-531 LGFTRMSAPGNKNII
+531 
-546 NEYGFPINRDQMIR
+546 
-560 GLMLY
+560 
-565 NPDFKVPSIK
+565 

>member
-1 MKKVWTPNGYQVGPM
+1 MKKVWTPNGYQVGPT

-75 IAPLTKKLEMYNS
+75 IAPLTKKLEMYNN

-129 DRQEMQHNIE
+129 DRQEIQHKIE
-139 KEYGYKP
+139 KEQSYAP

-158 SSYTGSGKVPKYDL
+158 SSYTGSGKVPKYAL

-258 IGAQRNAANALLQAQ
+258 IGVQRNVANALLQAQ

-289 AGAQDAQRRQAANQ
+289 AGAQDAQRRQTANQ

-334 WADRIKNKQ
+334 WADSIKNKQ

-349 IYQQDVDNK
+349 IYQQDADNK
-358 KDALKTIYGTG
+358 KDALKVIYGIGGNASGLGTESTG
-369 SDSNSKSATGNT
+369 GIQSKRS
-381 GSTNNFYTRQ
+381 GSFIPDKLPTSVVGKPFTLNDYAKSVSPRLQPTNLQ
-391 TKQPY
+391 TQPY
-396 EMNLYQRSIQPQQ
+396 VNTQSSNIPRDNGSQVVYKQTPFSSQFTSNGGIVMHHNDNIGSAYNNISDGQRAYNRWLINNPQ
-409 NWQDKVTQII
+409 KVYSLSNRTSPFWGSRWYNNIPTSMYGINYNADPFFNKVMQWRLATPSNNAGYIDPFAMVDYI
-419 ENLPLPDLPYQH
+419 EN
-431 TNYLDTIDW
+431 I
-440 AKYFDAQK
+440 
-448 KYNKIITGKNGIP
+448 
-461 KSSQYTYYGKNS
+461 
-473 SSQYNYLGNLI
+473 
-484 PQLIPTLPDTSKYMQ
+484 
-499 EYQKR
+499 KR
-504 MGMPMDKL
+504 
-512 RSNYNKYLGG
+512 
-522 DIFVDSDEP
+522 
-531 LGFTRMSAPGNKNII
+531 
-546 NEYGFPINRDQMIR
+546 
-560 GLMLY
+560 
-565 NPDFKVPSIK
+565 

>member
-1 MKKVWTPNGYQVGPM
+1 MKKVWTPNGYQVGPT

-75 IAPLTKKLEMYNS
+75 IAPLTKKLEMYNN

-129 DRQEMQHNIE
+129 DRQKMQHNIE
-139 KEYGYKP
+139 KEHGYEP

-158 SSYTGSGKVPKYDL
+158 SSYTGSGKVPKYAL

-258 IGAQRNAANALLQAQ
+258 IGAQRNVANALLQAQ

-349 IYQQDVDNK
+349 VYQQDADNK
-358 KDALKTIYGTG
+358 KDALKVIYGIGGNASGLGTESTG
-369 SDSNSKSATGNT
+369 GIQSKRSGSFIPDKLPTSIGGKPFTLNDYAKSVPPRLQSTNLQTQPYGNT
-381 GSTNNFYTRQ
+381 QSSNVPRDNGNQVVYKQTPFSSQFTSNGRVVMHHNDNIGSAYNNISDGQKAYNRWLI
-391 TKQPY
+391 
-396 EMNLYQRSIQPQQ
+396 NNPQ
-409 NWQDKVTQII
+409 KVYSLSNRTSPFWGAGWYNNIPTSMYGI
-419 ENLPLPDLPYQH
+419 
-431 TNYLDTIDW
+431 NYNADP
-440 AKYFDAQK
+440 FF
-448 KYNKIITGKNGIP
+448 NKI
-461 KSSQYTYYGKNS
+461 
-473 SSQYNYLGNLI
+473 
-484 PQLIPTLPDTSKYMQ
+484 MQ
-499 EYQKR
+499 WRLAAPSNNAGYIDPFAMVDYVENIKR
-504 MGMPMDKL
+504 
-512 RSNYNKYLGG
+512 
-522 DIFVDSDEP
+522 
-531 LGFTRMSAPGNKNII
+531 
-546 NEYGFPINRDQMIR
+546 
-560 GLMLY
+560 
-565 NPDFKVPSIK
+565 